1 MRGERGPKVD
11 SDEGVE
17 GPAQTVRARALE
29 LARRLNLLQDV
40 HASEN
45 DGKQIGFSELRERL
59 EARGVNL
66 SEGRWAYMLSGQG
79 ALTTDSRLLSELAEV
94 FEVDA
99 SYLLDW
105 DDPELPERILAN
117 RELVA
122 ALRRNK
128 IIKAAARSLGP
139 LSAASI
145 NALSKIIDAEMSK
158 YFRDKDQG

>member
-1 MRGERGPKVD
+1 MEGDDSVD
-11 SDEGVE
+11 D
-17 GPAQTVRARALE
+17 PAQTVRARALE
-29 LARRLNLLQDV
+29 LARRLNLLHDV
-40 HASEN
+40 YASEN
-45 DGKQIGFSELRERL
+45 NGKPLGFSELRERL

-79 ALTTDSRLLSELAEV
+79 ALTTDTRLLSALADV

-105 DDPELPERILAN
+105 NDPELPQRILAN

-128 IIKAAARSLGP
+128 IIRAAGRSLGP
-139 LSAASI
+139 LSAESI
-145 NALSKIIDAEMSK
+145 SALSKIIDAEMSK
-158 YFRDKDQG
+158 DFRDKDWR

>member
-1 MRGERGPKVD
+1 ME
-11 SDEGVE
+11 SDELGD
-17 GPAQTVRARALE
+17 GPAETIRARALE

-45 DGKQIGFSELRERL
+45 HGKPLGFSELRERL

-105 DDPELPERILAN
+105 DDPELPARIIAN
-117 RELVA
+117 RELIA

-139 LSAASI
+139 LSPTTI

-158 YFRDKDQG
+158 DFGNKD

>member
-1 MRGERGPKVD
+1 MQSIESGD
-11 SDEGVE
+11 D
-17 GPAQTVRARALE
+17 PAQTVRARALE

-45 DGKQIGFSELRERL
+45 NGKQLGFSELRDRL

-66 SEGRWAYMLSGQG
+66 SEGRWAYMLSGQS
-79 ALTTDSRLLSELAEV
+79 ALTTDSRLLSELADI

-99 SYLLDW
+99 SYLLEW
-105 DDPELPERILAN
+105 DDPELPDRILAN
-117 RELVA
+117 RELIA

-139 LSAASI
+139 LTPTSI

-158 YFRDKDQG
+158 DFRDKDQS

>member
-1 MRGERGPKVD
+1 MENVE
-11 SDEGVE
+11 SDD
-17 GPAQTVRARALE
+17 GPAQTVRARALG

-45 DGKQIGFSELRERL
+45 NGKPLGFAELRDRL
-59 EARGVNL
+59 EVRGVNL

-79 ALTTDSRLLSELAEV
+79 ALTTDARLLSELADI
-94 FEVDA
+94 FEVDP

-105 DDPELPERILAN
+105 DDPELPDRILAN
-117 RELVA
+117 RELIA

-139 LSAASI
+139 LSPASI
-145 NALSKIIDAEMSK
+145 SALSKIIDTEMSK
-158 YFRDKDQG
+158 DFRDGDQS

>member
-1 MRGERGPKVD
+1 MGSDDSVD
-11 SDEGVE
+11 

-45 DGKQIGFSELRERL
+45 NGKPLGFSELREHL

-66 SEGRWAYMLSGQG
+66 SEGRWAYMLNGES
-79 ALTTDSRLLSELAEV
+79 ALTTDSRLLSGLAEV

-117 RELVA
+117 RELIA

-139 LSAASI
+139 LTPASI

-158 YFRDKDQG
+158 DFRDKDQS

>member
-1 MRGERGPKVD
+1 VSD
-11 SDEGVE
+11 SDADR
-17 GPAQTVRARALE
+17 PAETVRARALE

-45 DGKQIGFSELRERL
+45 DGKPLAFTELRDRL
-59 EARGVNL
+59 LENGVNL

-79 ALTTDSRLLSELAEV
+79 ALTTDSRLLTELARI

-105 DDPELPERILAN
+105 EDPELPARILAN
-117 RELVA
+117 RELIA
-122 ALRRNK
+122 TFRRNK

-139 LSAASI
+139 LTPKSI
-145 NALSKIIDAEMSK
+145 EALSKIIDAEMSK
-158 YFRDKDQG
+158 DFRDKDQS

>member
-1 MRGERGPKVD
+1 MKE
-11 SDEGVE
+11 SDEAVD
-17 GPAQTVRARALE
+17 GPTQTVRARALE

-45 DGKQIGFSELRERL
+45 NGKPLGFSELRELL

-79 ALTTDSRLLSELAEV
+79 ALSTDARLLSELVEV

-105 DDPELPERILAN
+105 DDPDLPERIFAN
-117 RELVA
+117 RELIA
-122 ALRRNK
+122 AFRRNK

-139 LSAASI
+139 LSPASI
-145 NALSKIIDAEMSK
+145 SALSRIIDAEMSK
-158 YFRDKDQG
+158 NFRDKDQG